1 MNKLIFAGVL
11 ELVDEVDSKAS
22 TPAVCL
28 TLDFSMVL
36 RYDDSGRFE
45 SSLLGSLP
53 PFKTGE
59 SQGSETVGCAQ
70 PRAGVM
76 ELVDV
81 ADSKSAGL
89 IPRVGSSPTTGTK
102 RTEQFRCR
110 GLNAYGINCFRAFHP
125 LKFLKPN
132 DRCQQAILSVWQ
144 YLNPHTTNAKKGAK
158 LNWGVTQPSGKGFF
172 SLKCIVFRAA
182 PFFI

>member
-1 MNKLIFAGVL
+1 MPL
-11 ELVDEVDSKAS
+11 
-22 TPAVCL
+22 
-28 TLDFSMVL
+28 
-36 RYDDSGRFE
+36 
-45 SSLLGSLP
+45 
-53 PFKTGE
+53 
-59 SQGSETVGCAQ
+59 AQ
-70 PRAGVM
+70 AGVM

-132 DRCQQAILSVWQ
+132 DRCQRAILSDWR
-144 YLNPHTTNAKKGAK
+144 YLNPHNSQSA
-158 LNWGVTQPSGKGFF
+158 W
-172 SLKCIVFRAA
+172 R
-182 PFFI
+182 PF

>member
-89 IPRVGSSPTTGTK
+89 IPRVGSSPTTGTNLI
-102 RTEQFRCR
+102 
-110 GLNAYGINCFRAFHP
+110 G
-125 LKFLKPN
+125 
-132 DRCQQAILSVWQ
+132 
-144 YLNPHTTNAKKGAK
+144 
-158 LNWGVTQPSGKGFF
+158 
-172 SLKCIVFRAA
+172 
-182 PFFI
+182 